1 MILLCLLLLIIHI
14 NAAGIAV
21 HLNIASRIKNQLPNS
36 INSNLNVYYS
46 GAFHPDAFYNCIGDL
61 SLAAETAHWPP
72 FLKASIN
79 YYNDEYISKGL
90 TNNEL
95 KSFIYGIF
103 THQLTDISWHSL
115 NSKQGLLELLTNV
128 EFNGNNKLAHNYLD
142 TIGDFITLHRL
153 FENISIDYRNNLLD
167 ILHNDWQYPIDDIVN
182 IYNLLNFNKI
192 DKFNLK
198 FCMDRGHS
206 ALRGEILTV
215 LTEKNLKN
223 RLNINLIESPLTVSI
238 LNNYF
243 YGGIDEISHTLSNCL
258 NELDNWFDMND
269 EIGNPWDICKPLF
282 KEHSINDLE
291 NIKKFD
297 KIDKIDNLKIKEK
310 SILIDFSS
318 SSGDIYLSAG
328 IENSKFGT
336 FFSIGNYL
344 DELTLAVSAPFEEIE
359 GSIYLIPLSEILSN
373 QNTAIKQSNS
383 LQIKSSTNITSTLSS
398 NIHKFPNRFGDKM
411 FTWSWN
417 GYEYLIVSE
426 PGTSR
431 FKVFSSGN
439 LITIL
444 KSDQTTNILGT
455 NGKKQWN
462 LLSEELYDSNNDGYP
477 DIIIGSI
484 YSDNLG
490 PQSGTVMVLDG
501 KKFWNKLNKYSFM
514 NSFMDG
520 FKIIQ
525 IESIILETF
534 QIPNQLIQ
542 QNHYEHF
549 GSSYAQSDNLIFIG
563 INSIGSI
570 TVFNKK
576 TYKFIGILNHDN
588 DNLLLKDKFYNIERK
603 NSKET
608 GLYAYNSNTILTG
621 KINDKEW
628 LLIGSPGF
636 SYNKIYHLSGIAFL
650 YIIEPNNNIKL
661 IKKIIPFNLNEK
673 SDKSEFI
680 NSMFASNLKK
690 ITNSLILISSNGY
703 DDGKGSLSLLN
714 LNEILLDESNWDKGV
729 IDAKIIVK
737 GDKDIGFTD
746 FGSTCIQSFNF
757 NDKIFLAISLSDY
770 FHDSFG
776 NNNSF
781 RSGAVLL
788 KSI

>member
-1 MILLCLLLLIIHI
+1 
-14 NAAGIAV
+14 
-21 HLNIASRIKNQLPNS
+21 
-36 INSNLNVYYS
+36 
-46 GAFHPDAFYNCIGDL
+46 
-61 SLAAETAHWPP
+61 
-72 FLKASIN
+72 
-79 YYNDEYISKGL
+79 
-90 TNNEL
+90 
-95 KSFIYGIF
+95 
-103 THQLTDISWHSL
+103 
-115 NSKQGLLELLTNV
+115 
-128 EFNGNNKLAHNYLD
+128 
-142 TIGDFITLHRL
+142 
-153 FENISIDYRNNLLD
+153 
-167 ILHNDWQYPIDDIVN
+167 
-182 IYNLLNFNKI
+182 
-192 DKFNLK
+192 
-198 FCMDRGHS
+198 
-206 ALRGEILTV
+206 
-215 LTEKNLKN
+215 
-223 RLNINLIESPLTVSI
+223 
-238 LNNYF
+238 
-243 YGGIDEISHTLSNCL
+243 
-258 NELDNWFDMND
+258 
-269 EIGNPWDICKPLF
+269 
-282 KEHSINDLE
+282 
-291 NIKKFD
+291 
-297 KIDKIDNLKIKEK
+297 
-310 SILIDFSS
+310 
-318 SSGDIYLSAG
+318 
-328 IENSKFGT
+328 
-336 FFSIGNYL
+336 
-344 DELTLAVSAPFEEIE
+344 
-359 GSIYLIPLSEILSN
+359 
-373 QNTAIKQSNS
+373 
-383 LQIKSSTNITSTLSS
+383 
-398 NIHKFPNRFGDKM
+398 M

-426 PGTSR
+426 PGTSQ

-439 LITIL
+439 LIAIL
-444 KSDQTTNILGT
+444 KSDQTTSILGT

-462 LLSEELYDSNNDGYP
+462 LLSEELYDLNNDGYP

-549 GSSYAQSDNLIFIG
+549 GSSYSQSDNLIFIG

-673 SDKSEFI
+673 IDKSEFI

-776 NNNSF
+776 KNNSF